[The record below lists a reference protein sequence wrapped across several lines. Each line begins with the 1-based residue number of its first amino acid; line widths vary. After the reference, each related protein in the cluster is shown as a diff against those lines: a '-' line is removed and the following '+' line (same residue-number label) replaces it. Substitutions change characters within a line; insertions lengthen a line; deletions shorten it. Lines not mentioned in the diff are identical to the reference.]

1 MLYSAEYQYPSEYKD
16 FFKLDFFIRWDREV
30 ISGHG
35 MALEAASIGRAE
47 EAAEAG
53 KARGSGPGLRQRGL
67 MTTGP
72 GGGARGAA
80 VGIRTSGMRSAAA
93 AAAWA
98 LVLLG
103 SGAGGGRFNCSHK
116 ILSLYSFIFFEL

>member
-72 GGGARGAA
+72 GGGAA

-98 LVLLG
+98 DIKVVVLLNQ
-103 SGAGGGRFNCSHK
+103 SGKKVQR
-116 ILSLYSFIFFEL
+116 

>member
-1 MLYSAEYQYPSEYKD
+1 MKLG
-16 FFKLDFFIRWDREV
+16 FFMGWDREV

-35 MALEAASIGRAE
+35 TALEATDMGRAE

-53 KARGSGPGLRQRGL
+53 EAWGSGPGLSRSGL
-67 MTTGP
+67 MITGP
-72 GGGARGAA
+72 VGWAA
-80 VGIRTSGMRSAAA
+80 AGIRTSGMRSAAD

-98 LVLLG
+98 RVPLG
-103 SGAGGGRFNCSHK
+103 SGGGGVRFNCSRK